1 MAPDPDVVRALAGE
15 AFTVVDGAGGR
26 VLLPVVVADGTAV
39 VRSEVAPA
47 DLHRGVATAWFSII
61 ALGLLLL
68 AASWVIANRLG
79 HRISQPLLGVAGV
92 AHTLRAG
99 DLSARAKVTGTEE
112 TRSSPGRST
121 GWPNAPSSCWPPSG
135 SRSPTSRTGCAPR

>member
-1 MAPDPDVVRALAGE
+1 MLTPDGRAVGSPDPMATDPDVVRALAGE

-79 HRISQPLLGVAGV
+79 HRISQPLLGVAG
-92 AHTLRAG
+92 
-99 DLSARAKVTGTEE
+99 
-112 TRSSPGRST
+112 SPT
-121 GWPNAPSSCWPPSG
+121 PSG
-135 SRSPTSRTGCAPR
+135 RAISRRARR